1 VNQSPFS
8 FNLAVIACFSVWQ

>member
-1 VNQSPFS
+1 VNQNPFA